1 MPGNKDLSNFDPKTY
16 KDLNEFDSKFNSKR
30 DKLLLN
36 VKQPEQRR
44 IKAELKAKIKKS
56 QSLSIT
62 MRLLGSLVIFI
73 FFSSLIKALKLDL
86 KINLLT

>member
-44 IKAELKAKIKKS
+44 IKAELKAKIKK
-56 QSLSIT
+56 QDQGGDT
-62 MRLLGSLVIFI
+62 CKD
-73 FFSSLIKALKLDL
+73 SSESCNAEARRRR
-86 KINLLT
+86 